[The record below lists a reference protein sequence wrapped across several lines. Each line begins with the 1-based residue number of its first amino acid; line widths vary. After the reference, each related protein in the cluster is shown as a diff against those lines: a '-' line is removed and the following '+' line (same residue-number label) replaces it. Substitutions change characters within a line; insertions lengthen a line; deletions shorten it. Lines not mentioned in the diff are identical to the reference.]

1 MFKVNNKDIKTI
13 LKTCL
18 MLTIKKDAIHIVRTS
33 VIFFLTH
40 FSPMFHF

>member
-1 MFKVNNKDIKTI
+1 MLKVNNKDIKTI

-18 MLTIKKDAIHIVRTS
+18 MLTIKDPIHIVRTS